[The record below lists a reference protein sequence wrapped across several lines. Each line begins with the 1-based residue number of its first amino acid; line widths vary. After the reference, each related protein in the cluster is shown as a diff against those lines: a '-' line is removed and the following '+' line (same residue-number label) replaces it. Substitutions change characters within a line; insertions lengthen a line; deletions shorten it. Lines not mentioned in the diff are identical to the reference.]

1 MTNITL
7 LHLSDIHA
15 QNNLNLE
22 SISALIERESIEL
35 IVISGDITQFGT
47 KDDIQR
53 ILALF
58 NQLSAVV
65 FYVTGNL
72 DPPNSFTFTSKNVKP
87 LEGQLKEFKGVQFV
101 GLSGS
106 NKTLFRTPYELTEEE
121 IQMKLQ
127 HLKTL
132 LDTSKPFIL
141 VSHVPPFNSGADTV
155 RLGKPVG
162 SSSVRDFVLKEA
174 PLAVCTGHIHESKVI
189 TTLGKSLVI
198 NPGPARHQQ
207 AALLKIHDSATNDFS
222 VNAKLLKF

>member
-22 SISALIERESIEL
+22 PISALIERESIEL

-47 KDDIQR
+47 KDDVQR

-87 LEGQLKEFKGVQFV
+87 LEGQLEEFKGVQFV

-106 NKTLFRTPYELTEEE
+106 NKTPFRTPYELTEEE

-141 VSHVPPFNSGADTV
+141 VSHVPPFNSG
-155 RLGKPVG
+155 
-162 SSSVRDFVLKEA
+162 
-174 PLAVCTGHIHESKVI
+174 
-189 TTLGKSLVI
+189 
-198 NPGPARHQQ
+198 
-207 AALLKIHDSATNDFS
+207 
-222 VNAKLLKF
+222 